1 MKVACLISG
10 FLRTF
15 TYNIDKNINLFNNY
29 DIDYYLHISNQE
41 NNDEYNNK
49 DIDYN
54 LIISKLKPVQ
64 VIYENELILNNE
76 DKITDKKIRNI
87 KRMWY
92 KLKLLNL
99 LKEMYSKANN
109 INYDI
114 VIRLRPDLYILDS
127 EINIIND
134 VPNNII
140 YGINDEFF
148 YGNSHTMNT
157 ICQLF
162 DNFNNLIRDFN
173 IKKSEDLFQN
183 FLAQKKIINKDL
195 NINYKLV
202 LTLCNIIAIAGDS
215 GSGKTTLMKYL
226 EGLFQDYTLKLEGDR
241 YHKWERDNE
250 NWNKFTHLNPEAN
263 YICKFKEDV
272 FNLKIGENIYG
283 VDYDHSSGKFT
294 ELQEVKSS
302 NNIILC
308 GLHTLIDNKTNNLF
322 NLRIFLDTDTKL
334 KYYWKIKR
342 DMCKRGY
349 SKEKVIE
356 NIKKRIKDNELY
368 IKPQQK
374 DTEIA
379 IRFFTDDDFDFNN
392 IEVCP
397 NIYLNI
403 NTKDIDII
411 DFIETLNNNNIVFNL
426 KKNEDLSTS
435 LFFYSIQKEFLK
447 VFYKYT
453 GQREIKSLKNIN
465 YYTIILAFVLFYNL
479 N

>member
-15 TYNIDKNINLFNNY
+15 QHNVDNITRAFSKY
-29 DIDYYLHISNQE
+29 DIDYYLHISNE
-41 NNDEYNNK
+41 EYLDDYNNSS
-49 DIDYN
+49 IDNN
-54 LIISKLKPVQ
+54 LIISKLKPVH
-64 VIYENELILNNE
+64 VIYENELDSEN
-76 DKITDKKIRNI
+76 KSITKKFKNIR
-87 KRMWY
+87 RMWY
-92 KLKLLNL
+92 KFKVLNI
-99 LKEMYSKANN
+99 LKETYSNANN

-114 VIRLRPDLYILDS
+114 VIRLRPDLCILD
-127 EINIIND
+127 EQITLKTNI
-134 VPNNII
+134 PNNVI
-140 YGINDEFF
+140 YGNNDELF
-148 YGNSHTMNT
+148 YGNSHTMNV
-157 ICQLF
+157 ISQIS
-162 DNFNNLIRDFN
+162 DNFNTLIKDKQVVNNHFLFEKFLLQNN
-173 IKKSEDLFQN
+173 IVS
-183 FLAQKKIINKDL
+183 KDL

-215 GSGKTTLMKYL
+215 GTGKTTLMKYL
-226 EGLFQDYTLKLEGDR
+226 EKLFNDYTLKLEGDR
-241 YHKWERDNE
+241 YHKWERGDK
-250 NWNKFTHLNPEAN
+250 NWNKFTHLNPKAN

-283 VDYDHSSGKFT
+283 VDYDHSTGKFT

-322 NLRIFLDTDTKL
+322 NLRIFLDPDTKL

-342 DMCKRGY
+342 DMSKRGY

-374 DTEIA
+374 ESDIV
-379 IRFFTDDDFDFNN
+379 IKFFTDDDFVYDN
-392 IEVCP
+392 IDSNP

-403 NTKDIDII
+403 EAKTSNIL
-411 DFIETLNNNNIVFNL
+411 DFIAVLNDNNIKFSF
-426 KKNEDLSTS
+426 KKNNSLYTS
-435 LFFYSIQKEFLK
+435 LIFYNIQKEFLK
-447 VFYKYT
+447 VFYKYA
-453 GQREIKSLKNIN
+453 GQREIKNLDNIN

>member
-15 TYNIDKNINLFNNY
+15 QYNVDKVIKAFEKY
-29 DIDYYLHISNQE
+29 DIDYYLHISNEEQL
-41 NNDEYNNK
+41 DEYNNNN
-49 DIDYN
+49 IDKN
-54 LIISKLKPVQ
+54 LVIEKLKPVH
-64 VIYENELILNNE
+64 VIYENEIKLD
-76 DKITDKKIRNI
+76 DKTLTKKFKNI

-92 KLKLLNL
+92 KFTLLNL
-99 LKEMYSKANN
+99 LKETYSNANN

-114 VIRLRPDLYILDS
+114 VIRLRPDLCILDE
-127 EINIIND
+127 EITLKTDI
-134 VPNNII
+134 PNNVI
-140 YGINDEFF
+140 YGNNDEIF
-148 YGNSHTMNT
+148 YGNSYTMN
-157 ICQLF
+157 IISEIS
-162 DNFNNLIRDFN
+162 DNFNDLLKDSS
-173 IKKSEDLFQN
+173 IKNNGDLYN
-183 FLAQKKIINKDL
+183 KFLSQKRIVNKDL
-195 NINYKLV
+195 DINYKLV

-226 EGLFQDYTLKLEGDR
+226 EKIFHDYTLKLEGDR
-241 YHKWERDNE
+241 YHKWERGDK
-250 NWNKFTHLNPEAN
+250 NWNKFTHLNPKAN

-283 VDYDHSSGKFT
+283 VDYDHSTGKFT

-302 NNIILC
+302 NNVILC

-322 NLRIFLDTDTKL
+322 NLRIFLDPDKKL

-342 DMCKRGY
+342 DISKRGY

-356 NIKKRIKDNELY
+356 NIKKRIKDNELF

-374 DTEIA
+374 ESDIV
-379 IRFFTDDDFDFNN
+379 IKFFTDDDFVYDN
-392 IEVCP
+392 IDSHP

-403 NTKDIDII
+403 EAKITNIL
-411 DFIETLNNNNIVFNL
+411 DFIEVLNDNNIKFTF
-426 KKNEDLSTS
+426 KKHNDLSAS
-435 LFFYSIQKEFLK
+435 LIFYSIQKDFLK

-453 GQREIKSLKNIN
+453 GEREINNLGNIN
-465 YYTIILAFVLFYNL
+465 YYTIILAFILFYNL